1 MKCPRLPANAKW
13 VLLEKQKFDVQ
24 DLISFFYLICMGMG
38 ILVAC
43 MSVYHRVPMSEN
55 QKENKKERTRLLLAM
70 VEEKVYYKKW

>member
-1 MKCPRLPANAKW
+1 
-13 VLLEKQKFDVQ
+13 
-24 DLISFFYLICMGMG
+24 MG